1 MSEKN
6 LTQDEVIGAASAAVR
21 GAAFINFLDT
31 AKAEAARAR
40 EAFDDLDQALE
51 DANQARD
58 KAGTG
63 AGTLPEDRAVVD
75 AAKNYV
81 RAESAWLRVLEQYL
95 QVAQYFE
102 FDTLMNSGGESGSS
116 ASASAS
122 AFDDE
127 FEAFV
132 NSLLNGE
139 K

>member
-102 FDTLMNSGGESGSS
+102 FDTLLKGSS
-116 ASASAS
+116 GAAS
-122 AFDDE
+122 FDDE

>member
-6 LTQDEVIGAASAAVR
+6 LTQDEVIGAASAAMR
-21 GAAFINFLDT
+21 GAAFVNFLDT

-58 KAGTG
+58 KAGLD

-75 AAKNYV
+75 AAKNYA
-81 RAESAWLRVLEQYL
+81 RAETEWLRTLEQYL
-95 QVAQYFE
+95 QVAQCFE
-102 FDTLMNSGGESGSS
+102 FDTLMNSGGESGSG
-116 ASASAS
+116 AS
-122 AFDDE
+122 AFDDA

-132 NSLLNGE
+132 HGLLNGE